1 MLEQGRRK
9 YLTDLVLPGHEQFWL
24 TEEAMM
30 EGDPV
35 LALERGERCELP
47 PALCIQG
54 SSDFAHPFGH
64 LGRFIDLYSLAGGQ
78 IELEVVPVPYGENLG
93 AVLEQDPASP
103 AALGMFQRI
112 AEFVRRVTLCTE

>member
-1 MLEQGRRK
+1 MLEEGRRK
-9 YLTDLVLPGHEQFWL
+9 ELTDLALPGHKQFWL
-24 TEEAMM
+24 TEEAMA

-54 SSDFAHPFGH
+54 SSDSAHPFAH

-78 IELEVVPVPYGENLG
+78 IDLSIIPVPHGESLG
-93 AVLEQDPASP
+93 AVLERDPSSS

-112 AEFVRRVTLCTE
+112 AEFVRGVISGSD